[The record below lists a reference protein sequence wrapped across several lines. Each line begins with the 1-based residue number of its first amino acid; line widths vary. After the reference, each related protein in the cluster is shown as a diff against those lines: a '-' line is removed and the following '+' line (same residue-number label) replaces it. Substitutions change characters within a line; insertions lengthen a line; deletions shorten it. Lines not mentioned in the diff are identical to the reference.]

1 MRRLKLSH
9 VIATTSG
16 VALTALAVGIYAW
29 SGAKPALAEP
39 ASLIINADPISW
51 DPENPKDTKAGR
63 LTYLGGLELTSNHP
77 DFGGLSGLIVGTD
90 GDALIAVS
98 DQGNWFTADLVA
110 EGERPTGL
118 ADALIAP
125 MMNANGIPLSGKR
138 NTDAESLTVA
148 YGADPRTSP
157 TIVSFERN
165 HRLRSY
171 DLTSLG
177 FEAPAMII
185 NDFQMF
191 DDLENNG
198 GLEAI
203 TYLPDGSLL
212 ALSEKTFDEDGYI
225 IGAHLHEDGATPV
238 RLKQHL
244 PYALT
249 DIAVLP
255 NGDLITLERHF
266 SPLAGVS
273 MMMRQIPASALES
286 SEPLDGEVLVEANHT
301 RSIDNM
307 EGLSVRTSDDGTT
320 LLYLVSDDNFNSV
333 QRTLLLVFALND

>member
-1 MRRLKLSH
+1 MSFRNLSPTAWLTL
-9 VIATTSG
+9 IAATLIAIASFSFFNTP
-16 VALTALAVGIYAW
+16 AQ
-29 SGAKPALAEP
+29 GAKTLDIEARNIAW
-39 ASLIINADPISW
+39 N
-51 DPENPKDTKAGR
+51 PENPRDLTAGE
-63 LTYLGGLELTSNHP
+63 LTYVGGLELSSDHP
-77 DFGGLSGLIVGTD
+77 DFGGLSGLIIGKE

-98 DQGNWFTADLVA
+98 DQGNWFTADLTS
-110 EGERPTGL
+110 EDNRPTGL
-118 ADALIAP
+118 RDALIAP
-125 MMNANGIPLSGKR
+125 MMGPDATPLSGKH

-148 YGADPRTSP
+148 YGTDPRTSP

-177 FEAPAMII
+177 FDAPALPIA
-185 NDFQMF
+185 DFQMF
-191 DDLENNG
+191 NNLENNG

-212 ALSEKTFDEDGYI
+212 ALSEKSFDEDGHI
-225 IGAHLHEDGATPV
+225 VGARLTDEGAVPV

-249 DIAVLP
+249 DIDVLP
-255 NGDLITLERHF
+255 GGDLITLERHY

-273 MMMRQIPASALES
+273 MMMRRIPAGALES
-286 SEPLDGEVLVEANHT
+286 SAPLDGEVLVEANHT

-307 EGLSVRTSDDGTT
+307 EGLSVRQDKDGRT
-320 LLYLVSDDNFNSV
+320 LLYLISDDNFNSV
-333 QRTLLLVFALND
+333 QRTLLLVFALNE